1 MLLIFYTNAFPQVST
16 DSSVDRALGI
26 RMKAQGFEP
35 APRCRKEW
43 EEMAENQ
50 QKFEWKFFNFKEP
63 ID

>member
-35 APRCRKEW
+35 APHPPVPER
-43 EEMAENQ
+43 MGGNG
-50 QKFEWKFFNFKEP
+50 
-63 ID
+63 